1 MENKIIKGSRGVYFI
16 PTVNFSAETGVCEL
30 AGESFLEDT
39 VEFYGPLIDWL
50 KEYIKTGKSLT
61 FNFKLTYFNTSSS
74 RSILD
79 ILNLLKS
86 HEKAGGE
93 VTVNWHY
100 DERDIDME
108 EEIEDYM
115 IESELEIN
123 MIPY

>member
-16 PTVNFSAETGVCEL
+16 PTVNFNAETGVCEL

-39 VEFYGPLIDWL
+39 IEFYGPLLNWL
-50 KEYIKTGKSLT
+50 RDYIKTQKPIK

-79 ILNLLKS
+79 MLNILKRYEMS
-86 HEKAGGE
+86 GGE
-93 VTVNWHY
+93 VVVNWHY

>member
-1 MENKIIKGSRGVYFI
+1 MENKVIKGSRGVYFI
-16 PTVNFSAETGVCEL
+16 PTVNFDAEIGVCEL

-39 VEFYGPLIDWL
+39 VEFYGPLIQWIKDFL
-50 KEYIKTGKSLT
+50 KLNKPIT

-79 ILNLLKS
+79 ILNLLKNF
-86 HEKAGGE
+86 ERQGGQ
-93 VTVNWHY
+93 VAVNWHF